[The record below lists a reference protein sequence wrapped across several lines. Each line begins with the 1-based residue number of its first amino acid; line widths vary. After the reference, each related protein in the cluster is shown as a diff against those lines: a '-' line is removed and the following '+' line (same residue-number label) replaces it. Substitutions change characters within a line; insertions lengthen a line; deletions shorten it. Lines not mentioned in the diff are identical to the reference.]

1 MGGSEAS
8 VRIDP
13 RRGEAWVGE
22 RRVQLTA
29 KEFRALSI
37 LDERRGE
44 LVAKDDFA
52 RAVWPENSGIT
63 SEQSI
68 DKLIS
73 RLRRKLELEGSDQRH
88 LITVRGRGYRLEGP
102 PAPLATAISSRPS
115 ARTAARP
122 ILLGAVVVAAL
133 VVTLLWPRSPGTDL
147 PLTVLSATMLV
158 PGASDGPDAVMK
170 GRPSSSFAPLESFA
184 LRVVYTEVVETQTAT
199 SVGPQ
204 IVKHMTQT
212 PPNGIDTAF
221 GACCW
226 TAPREP
232 GQYRLVLTAKSASG
246 AAFTVEL
253 PYQVT
258 SPQK

>member
-1 MGGSEAS
+1 MGGSDAS
-8 VRIDP
+8 VRVDR

-22 RRVQLTA
+22 RRIQLSA

-44 LVAKDDFA
+44 LVPKEDFA

-63 SEQSI
+63 SEESI

-102 PAPLATAISSRPS
+102 PATLATAISSRPW

-122 ILLGAVVVAAL
+122 ILIGAVVVAAV

-147 PLTVLSATMLV
+147 PLTVLSATMMV

-170 GRPSSSFAPLESFA
+170 GRAATSFGPLEKFA
-184 LRVVYTEVVETQTAT
+184 LHIVYTGVTETQTAM

-204 IVKHMTQT
+204 TVTHMTRT
-212 PPNGIDTAF
+212 PPNGVDTAF
-221 GACCW
+221 GVCCW

-232 GQYRLVLTAKSASG
+232 GQYRLVLTARSASG
-246 AAFTVEL
+246 AVFSVEL
-253 PYQVT
+253 PYQVA
-258 SPQK
+258 PPPK